1 VNGLPGYLSVPHVP
15 RKRRRIARIWRGR
28 TPASR
33 AAEYV
38 EFLRRKGLPDYAAT
52 PGNRGARLLLRIEG
66 DAAEFLLI
74 SYWDDYDAIR
84 RFAGENLERAV
95 YYPEDDEFLLE
106 KEPTVKHYE
115 VFE

>member
-1 VNGLPGYLSVPHVP
+1 VNDLPGRLAVSRPA
-15 RKRRRIARIWRGR
+15 RRRRRIARIWRGR

-84 RFAGENLERAV
+84 RFAGDDLERAV